1 MLVCCNDLSSMAE
14 LSFIIKI
21 WRNVP
26 FNTLL
31 LKMILILMKILRVF
45 PVLTRRNISWSTRID
60 ISPRFVVKAVT
71 VRNFHP
77 TIDWENNYTFEP
89 GCHYFQGEV
98 GVGSLLSGF
107 SNGRKFLM
115 YIFGGLLLSEDYRS
129 RKEYVQAFV
138 SKMVYLTRE

>member
-1 MLVCCNDLSSMAE
+1 MLVCCNDLSSITE

-45 PVLTRRNISWSTRID
+45 PVLTRRNINWSKRID

-77 TIDWENNYTFEP
+77 TIDWKNNYTIQP
-89 GCHYFQGEV
+89 GCHYFLGEV

-107 SNGRKFLM
+107 SNGRNFLM
-115 YIFGGLLLSEDYRS
+115 LIFGGLLLSEDYRS
-129 RKEYVQAFV
+129 RKEYAQAFV